1 MTQIFKKKIMNKTA
15 LTIGS
20 ILGLGVIGYFVWKKF
35 GKKSTTAPAENKT
48 KSAVAKAE
56 EVVEETP
63 ATTESVS
70 ESSTKSVSELP
81 TTEKSTAEVA
91 VVKTDETASTPEDL
105 ANEADLDA
113 EEAKDMAEEAL
124 DKKEEEDDA
133 AITDVK
139 ELTNKQKREQQREE
153 KRRRRLENKIERTN
167 LRKIR
172 REMSPKEKMAA
183 YKARKSKAQ
192 GILSKMP
199 LGILSKLQMKSAK
212 RAMRKATGL
221 AGAMGGSIKRK
232 KRGFGREMSF
242 DGDYYFSFD
251 NSQTFTNF
259 SSEDEDFAF
268 NGLNF

>member
-1 MTQIFKKKIMNKTA
+1 MNKTA
-15 LTIGS
+15 ITIGS
-20 ILGLGVIGYFVWKKF
+20 ILGLGVIGYLVWKKF
-35 GKKSTTAPAENKT
+35 GKKSTTAPAENQT
-48 KSAVAKAE
+48 KSAVATAE

-70 ESSTKSVSELP
+70 ESSTKAVSDLP
-81 TTEKSTAEVA
+81 TMETSNAEVA
-91 VVKTDETASTPEDL
+91 VVKTDETASAPEDL

-124 DKKEEEDDA
+124 DKKEEQDDA

-139 ELTNKQKREQQREE
+139 ELTNAEKRAKIREE

-172 REMSPKEKMAA
+172 RKMSPKEKMAA
-183 YKARKSKAQ
+183 YKARKSRAQ
-192 GILSKMP
+192 GILSKLP
-199 LGILSKLQMKSAK
+199 LGFLSKLQMKSAK
-212 RAMRKATGL
+212 TAMRKATGL
-221 AGAMGGSIKRK
+221 AGSMGGSLKRR

-251 NSQTFTNF
+251 NSQTFRNF
-259 SSEDEDFAF
+259 SAEDEDFAF
-268 NGLNF
+268 NGLDF